1 MSRFLLKRCLY
12 AKINNQITPELY
24 PKFDVKRGLRNEDG
38 SGVLVGLTK
47 ISDVTGYE
55 KKDGVFTP
63 LEGRLAYRG
72 IKIEEIVDAISKE
85 NRHGF
90 EEIIFLL
97 LFGKLPT
104 WEELEYFNELM
115 VGNRDLAVNF
125 TNDVILHFPS
135 NDIMNKLARSV
146 LVLYALDKK
155 ADDISIENVL
165 RQSVGL
171 IAKFPSIVAYAYH
184 ARRHYFKGKDLIL
197 RNQNPEYSTAENFL
211 YMLREDGNFT
221 KLEADTLDILL
232 ILHAEHGGG
241 NNSSFT
247 VHVVTSSG
255 TDTYSAIS
263 AGIGSLKGPL
273 HGGANK
279 SVMAMMKDI
288 KENVREWE
296 DEEEVK
302 DYLKKI
308 LERKA
313 FDGMG
318 VIYGLGH
325 AIYTKSDPR
334 TVILKTKARE
344 LAKDKKRMD
353 EFKLYELIEQVGP
366 EVFYEVKK
374 SNKVI
379 TANVDFYSGF
389 VYHCLD
395 IPKEMYTPLF
405 AMGRIPGWC
414 AHRIEELISGK
425 KIIRPAYAHVG
436 NFIPYTEIDK
446 RI

>member
-1 MSRFLLKRCLY
+1 MFDKLVEY
-12 AKINNQITPELY
+12 ARANNQIAPELY
-24 PKFDVKRGLRNEDG
+24 PKYDVKRGLRNEDG
-38 SGVLVGLTK
+38 SGGLVGLTK

-63 LEGRLAYRG
+63 LDGRLAYRG

-90 EEIIFLL
+90 EEIVFLL
-97 LFGKLPT
+97 LFGKLPKR
-104 WEELEYFNELM
+104 EELEYFNELM
-115 VGNRDLAVNF
+115 VSNRDLAVNF

-155 ADDISIENVL
+155 ADDIAIDNVL

-184 ARRHYFKGKDLIL
+184 ARRHYFKGKDLVL
-197 RNQNPEYSTAENFL
+197 RNQNPEYSAAENFL

-288 KENVREWE
+288 KDNVRDWE

-302 DYLKKI
+302 DYLKLI

-334 TVILKTKARE
+334 TVILKKKARE

-366 EVFYEVKK
+366 EVFYDVKK

-395 IPKEMYTPLF
+395 IPKELYTPLF

>member
-1 MSRFLLKRCLY
+1 MFDKLVEY
-12 AKINNQITPELY
+12 ARANNQIAPELY
-24 PKFDVKRGLRNEDG
+24 PKYDVKRGLRNEDG

-63 LEGRLAYRG
+63 LDGRLAYRG

-90 EEIIFLL
+90 EEIVFLL
-97 LFGKLPT
+97 LFGKLPKR
-104 WEELEYFNELM
+104 EELEYFNELM
-115 VGNRDLAVNF
+115 VSNRDLAVNF

-155 ADDISIENVL
+155 ADDIAIDNVL

-184 ARRHYFKGKDLIL
+184 ARRHYFKGKDLVL
-197 RNQNPEYSTAENFL
+197 RNQNPEYSAAENFL

-288 KENVREWE
+288 KDNVRDWE

-302 DYLKKI
+302 DYLKLI

-334 TVILKTKARE
+334 TVILKKKARE

-366 EVFYEVKK
+366 EVFYDVKK

-395 IPKEMYTPLF
+395 IPKELYTPLF

>member
-1 MSRFLLKRCLY
+1 MFDKLVEY
-12 AKINNQITPELY
+12 ARANNQIAPELY
-24 PKFDVKRGLRNEDG
+24 PKYDVKRGLRNEDG

-63 LEGRLAYRG
+63 LDGRLAYRG

-90 EEIIFLL
+90 EEIVFLL
-97 LFGKLPT
+97 LFGKLPKR
-104 WEELEYFNELM
+104 EELEYFNELM
-115 VGNRDLAVNF
+115 VSNRDLAVNF

-155 ADDISIENVL
+155 ADDIAIDNVL

-184 ARRHYFKGKDLIL
+184 ARRHYFKGKDLVL
-197 RNQNPEYSTAENFL
+197 RNQNPEYSAAENFL

-288 KENVREWE
+288 KDNVRDWE

-302 DYLKKI
+302 DYLKLI

-334 TVILKTKARE
+334 TVILKKKARE

-353 EFKLYELIEQVGP
+353 EFKLYELIEQAGP
-366 EVFYEVKK
+366 EVFYDVKK

-395 IPKEMYTPLF
+395 IPKELYTPLF

>member
-1 MSRFLLKRCLY
+1 
-12 AKINNQITPELY
+12 
-24 PKFDVKRGLRNEDG
+24 
-38 SGVLVGLTK
+38 
-47 ISDVTGYE
+47 
-55 KKDGVFTP
+55 
-63 LEGRLAYRG
+63 
-72 IKIEEIVDAISKE
+72 
-85 NRHGF
+85 
-90 EEIIFLL
+90 
-97 LFGKLPT
+97 LPT
-104 WEELEYFNELM
+104 WDELEYFNELL
-115 VGNRDLAVNF
+115 VSNRDLAGNF

-155 ADDISIENVL
+155 ADDTSVENVL

-197 RNQNPEYSTAENFL
+197 RNQNPDYSAAENFL
-211 YMLREDGNFT
+211 YMLREDGEFT

-263 AGIGSLKGPL
+263 AAIGSLKGPL

-288 KENVREWE
+288 KENVRDWE
-296 DEEEVK
+296 DEEELK
-302 DYLKKI
+302 NYLKKI
-308 LERKA
+308 IERKA
-313 FDGMG
+313 FDGAG

-334 TVILKTKARE
+334 TLILKKKARE
-344 LAKDKKRMD
+344 LAKDKKKMD
-353 EFKLYELIEQVGP
+353 EFKLYESIEQFTP

-389 VYHCLD
+389 VYNCLD

-436 NFIPYTEIDK
+436 DFTSYVEIDK

>member
-1 MSRFLLKRCLY
+1 MFEKLVDY

-72 IKIEEIVDAISKE
+72 IKIEDIVDAISKE
-85 NRHGF
+85 KRHGF

-115 VGNRDLAVNF
+115 VSNRDLAVNF

-155 ADDISIENVL
+155 ADDISIDNVL

-288 KENVREWE
+288 KDNVREWE

-334 TVILKTKARE
+334 TVILKTKAKE

-353 EFKLYELIEQVGP
+353 EYKLYELIEQVGP

>member
-1 MSRFLLKRCLY
+1 MFDKLVEY
-12 AKINNQITPELY
+12 ARVNNQIAPELY
-24 PKFDVKRGLRNEDG
+24 PKYDVKRGLRNEDG

-55 KKDGVFTP
+55 KKEGVFTP
-63 LEGRLAYRG
+63 LDGRLAYRG

-90 EEIIFLL
+90 EEIVFLL

-104 WEELEYFNELM
+104 REELEYFNELM
-115 VGNRDLAVNF
+115 VSNRDLAVNF

-155 ADDISIENVL
+155 ADDIGIDNVL

-184 ARRHYFKGKDLIL
+184 ARRHYFKGKDLVL
-197 RNQNPEYSTAENFL
+197 RNQNPEYSAAENFL

-288 KENVREWE
+288 KDNVKDWE

-302 DYLKKI
+302 DYLKLI

-334 TVILKTKARE
+334 TVILKKKARE

-366 EVFYEVKK
+366 EVFYDVKK

-395 IPKEMYTPLF
+395 IPKELYTPLF

-436 NFIPYTEIDK
+436 NFIPYTEINK

>member
-1 MSRFLLKRCLY
+1 MFEKLVDY

-155 ADDISIENVL
+155 ADDISIDNVL

>member
-1 MSRFLLKRCLY
+1 MFDKLVEY
-12 AKINNQITPELY
+12 ARVNNQIAPELY
-24 PKFDVKRGLRNEDG
+24 PKYDVKRGLRNEDG

-55 KKDGVFTP
+55 KKGGVFTP

-90 EEIIFLL
+90 EEIVFLL

-104 WEELEYFNELM
+104 REELEYFNELM
-115 VGNRDLAVNF
+115 VSNRDLAVNF

-155 ADDISIENVL
+155 ADDISIDNVL

-171 IAKFPSIVAYAYH
+171 IAKFPSIVSYAYH
-184 ARRHYFKGKDLIL
+184 ARRHYFKGKDLVL
-197 RNQNPEYSTAENFL
+197 RNQNPEYSAAENFL

-288 KENVREWE
+288 KDNVKDWE
-296 DEEEVK
+296 DEEELK
-302 DYLKKI
+302 DYLKLI

-334 TVILKTKARE
+334 TVILKKKARE

-366 EVFYEVKK
+366 EVFYDVKK

-395 IPKEMYTPLF
+395 IPKELYTPLF

>member
-1 MSRFLLKRCLY
+1 MFEKLVDY

-155 ADDISIENVL
+155 ADDISIDNVL

-197 RNQNPEYSTAENFL
+197 RNQNPEYSAAENFL

-436 NFIPYTEIDK
+436 NFIPYTEIEK

>member
-1 MSRFLLKRCLY
+1 MFEKLVDY

-38 SGVLVGLTK
+38 SGVLVGLTR

-72 IKIEEIVDAISKE
+72 IKIEDIVDAISKE

-155 ADDISIENVL
+155 ADDISIDNVL

-197 RNQNPEYSTAENFL
+197 RNQNPEYSAAENFL

-288 KENVREWE
+288 KDNVREWE

-366 EVFYEVKK
+366 EVFYDVKK

-436 NFIPYTEIDK
+436 DFIPYTEIDK

>member
-1 MSRFLLKRCLY
+1 MFEKLVDY

-24 PKFDVKRGLRNEDG
+24 PKYDVKRGLRNDDG

-72 IKIEEIVDAISKE
+72 IKIEDIVEAISKE

-90 EEIIFLL
+90 EEIVFLL

-115 VGNRDLAVNF
+115 VSNRDLAVNF

-155 ADDISIENVL
+155 ADDTSIENVL

-171 IAKFPSIVAYAYH
+171 IAKFPSIVAYAYQ
-184 ARRHYFKGKDLIL
+184 ARKHYFKGKDLIL
-197 RNQNPEYSTAENFL
+197 RNQNPEYSAAENFL

-263 AGIGSLKGPL
+263 AAIGSLKGPL

-279 SVMAMMKDI
+279 SVMAMMKNI
-288 KENVREWE
+288 KDNVNDWE
-296 DEEEVK
+296 DEEQVK
-302 DYLKKI
+302 DYLKQI

-334 TVILKTKARE
+334 TVILKKKARE

-366 EVFYEVKK
+366 EVFYDVKK

-389 VYHCLD
+389 VYNCLD

>member
-1 MSRFLLKRCLY
+1 MFERLVDY
-12 AKINNQITPELY
+12 AKINNQIAPELY
-24 PKFDVKRGLRNEDG
+24 PKYDVKRGLRNEDG

-72 IKIEEIVDAISKE
+72 ININDIVEAISKE

-104 WEELEYFNELM
+104 WEELEYFNELL
-115 VGNRDLAVNF
+115 VSNRDLAVNF

-155 ADDISIENVL
+155 ADDTSIENVL
-165 RQSVGL
+165 RQSIGL

-184 ARRHYFKGKDLIL
+184 ARRHYFKGKDLVL
-197 RNQNPEYSTAENFL
+197 RNQNPEYSVAENFL

-241 NNSSFT
+241 NNSTFT

-288 KENVREWE
+288 KDNVNDWE
-296 DEEEVK
+296 DEEELK
-302 DYLKKI
+302 NYLKKI

-313 FDGMG
+313 FDGAG

-334 TVILKTKARE
+334 TIILKKKARE

-353 EFKLYELIEQVGP
+353 EFKLYELIEQTAP

-389 VYHCLD
+389 VYNCLD
-395 IPKEMYTPLF
+395 IPKELYTPLF

-436 NFIPYTEIDK
+436 DFRPYQDIDQ

>member
-1 MSRFLLKRCLY
+1 MFDKLVEY
-12 AKINNQITPELY
+12 ARANNQIAPELY
-24 PKFDVKRGLRNEDG
+24 PKYDVKRGLRNEDG

-63 LEGRLAYRG
+63 LDGRLAYRG

-90 EEIIFLL
+90 EEIVFLL
-97 LFGKLPT
+97 LFGKLPKR
-104 WEELEYFNELM
+104 EELEYFNELM
-115 VGNRDLAVNF
+115 VSNRDLAVNF

-155 ADDISIENVL
+155 ADDIAIDNVL

-184 ARRHYFKGKDLIL
+184 ARRHYFKGKDLVL
-197 RNQNPEYSTAENFL
+197 RNQNPEYSAAENFL

-288 KENVREWE
+288 KDNVRDWE

-302 DYLKKI
+302 DYLKLI

-334 TVILKTKARE
+334 TVILKKKARE

-366 EVFYEVKK
+366 EVFYDVKK

-395 IPKEMYTPLF
+395 IPKELYTPLF

-436 NFIPYTEIDK
+436 NFIPYTDIDK

>member
-1 MSRFLLKRCLY
+1 MFEKLVDY
-12 AKINNQITPELY
+12 AKVNNHITPELY

-72 IKIEEIVDAISKE
+72 IKIEDIVDAISKE

-115 VGNRDLAVNF
+115 VSNRDLAVNF

-155 ADDISIENVL
+155 ADDISIDNVL

-197 RNQNPEYSTAENFL
+197 RNHNPDYSTAENFL

-288 KENVREWE
+288 KDNVREWE

-318 VIYGLGH
+318 VLYGLGH

>member
-1 MSRFLLKRCLY
+1 MFEKLVDY

-72 IKIEEIVDAISKE
+72 IKIEDIVDAISKE
-85 NRHGF
+85 KRHGF

-115 VGNRDLAVNF
+115 VSNRDLAVNF

-155 ADDISIENVL
+155 ADDISIDNVL

-288 KENVREWE
+288 KDNVREWE

-353 EFKLYELIEQVGP
+353 EYKLYELIEQVGP

-414 AHRIEELISGK
+414 AHRIEELISGR

-436 NFIPYTEIDK
+436 EFIPYTEIDK

>member
-1 MSRFLLKRCLY
+1 MFEKLVDY
-12 AKINNQITPELY
+12 AKVNNQINPELY

-55 KKDGVFTP
+55 KKHGVFTP

-72 IKIEEIVDAISKE
+72 IKIEDIVEAISKE

-115 VGNRDLAVNF
+115 VSNRDLAVNF

-155 ADDISIENVL
+155 ADDINIENVL

-184 ARRHYFKGKDLIL
+184 ARRHYFKGRDLIL
-197 RNQNPEYSTAENFL
+197 RNQNPEYSAAENFL

-247 VHVVTSSG
+247 VHVVSSSG

-279 SVMAMMKDI
+279 SVMAMMKNI
-288 KENVREWE
+288 KDNVRDWE

-313 FDGMG
+313 FDETG

-334 TVILKTKARE
+334 TVILKKKARE
-344 LAKDKKRMD
+344 LAKDKRKMD

-366 EVFYEVKK
+366 EAFYEVKK

-389 VYHCLD
+389 VYNCLD
-395 IPKEMYTPLF
+395 IPKELYTPLF

-436 NFIPYTEIDK
+436 DFIPYTEIGK

>member
-1 MSRFLLKRCLY
+1 MFEKLVDY

-38 SGVLVGLTK
+38 SGVLVGLTR

-72 IKIEEIVDAISKE
+72 IKIEDIVDAISKE

-155 ADDISIENVL
+155 ADDISIDNVL

-197 RNQNPEYSTAENFL
+197 RNQNPEYSAAENFL

-288 KENVREWE
+288 KDNVREWE

-436 NFIPYTEIDK
+436 DIIPYTEIDK

>member
-1 MSRFLLKRCLY
+1 MFEKLVDY

-24 PKFDVKRGLRNEDG
+24 PKYDVKRGLRNDDG

-55 KKDGVFTP
+55 KKDGIFTP

-72 IKIEEIVDAISKE
+72 IKIEDIVEAISKE

-90 EEIIFLL
+90 EEIVFLL

-115 VGNRDLAVNF
+115 VSNRDLAVNF

-155 ADDISIENVL
+155 ADDTSIENVL

-171 IAKFPSIVAYAYH
+171 IAKFPSIVAYAYQ
-184 ARRHYFKGKDLIL
+184 ARKHYFKGKDLIL
-197 RNQNPEYSTAENFL
+197 RNQNPEYSAAENFL

-263 AGIGSLKGPL
+263 AAIGSLKGPL

-279 SVMAMMKDI
+279 SVMAMMKNI
-288 KENVREWE
+288 KDNVNDWE
-296 DEEEVK
+296 DEEQVK
-302 DYLKKI
+302 DYLKQI

-334 TVILKTKARE
+334 TVILKKKARE

-366 EVFYEVKK
+366 EVFYDVKK

-389 VYHCLD
+389 VYNCLD

-436 NFIPYTEIDK
+436 DFIPYTEIDK

>member
-1 MSRFLLKRCLY
+1 MFDKLVEY
-12 AKINNQITPELY
+12 ARANNQIAPELY
-24 PKFDVKRGLRNEDG
+24 PKYDVKRGLRNEDG

-63 LEGRLAYRG
+63 LDGRLAYRG

-90 EEIIFLL
+90 EEIVFLL
-97 LFGKLPT
+97 LFGKLPKR
-104 WEELEYFNELM
+104 EELEYFNELM
-115 VGNRDLAVNF
+115 VSNRDLAVNF

-155 ADDISIENVL
+155 ADDIAIDNVL

-184 ARRHYFKGKDLIL
+184 ARRHYFKGKDLVL
-197 RNQNPEYSTAENFL
+197 RNQNPEYSAAENFL

-288 KENVREWE
+288 KDNVRDWE

-302 DYLKKI
+302 DYLKLI

-334 TVILKTKARE
+334 TVILKKKARE

-366 EVFYEVKK
+366 EVFYDIKK

-395 IPKEMYTPLF
+395 IPKELYTPLF

>member
-1 MSRFLLKRCLY
+1 MFEKLVDY

-72 IKIEEIVDAISKE
+72 IKIEDIVDAISKE
-85 NRHGF
+85 KRHGF

-115 VGNRDLAVNF
+115 VSNRDLAVNF

-155 ADDISIENVL
+155 ADDISIDNVL

-288 KENVREWE
+288 KDNVREWE

-334 TVILKTKARE
+334 TVILKTKAKE

-353 EFKLYELIEQVGP
+353 EYKLYELIEQVGP

-414 AHRIEELISGK
+414 AHRIEELISGR

-436 NFIPYTEIDK
+436 EFIPYTEIDK

>member
-1 MSRFLLKRCLY
+1 MFDKLVDY
-12 AKINNQITPELY
+12 ARINNQITPELY
-24 PKFDVKRGLRNEDG
+24 PKYDVKRGLRNEDG
-38 SGVLVGLTK
+38 RGVLVGLTK

-55 KKDGVFTP
+55 KKEGVFTP
-63 LEGRLAYRG
+63 LDGRLAYRG
-72 IKIEEIVDAISKE
+72 IKIDDIVDAISRE

-90 EEIIFLL
+90 EEIVFLL

-104 WEELEYFNELM
+104 WEELEYFNELL
-115 VGNRDLAVNF
+115 VSNRDLAVNF

-184 ARRHYFKGKDLIL
+184 ARRHYFKGKDLVL
-197 RNQNPEYSTAENFL
+197 RNQNPDYSTAENFL
-211 YMLREDGNFT
+211 YMLREDGEFS

-263 AGIGSLKGPL
+263 AAIGSLKGPL

-288 KENVREWE
+288 KENVKDWE
-296 DEEEVK
+296 DEEELK
-302 DYLKKI
+302 NYLKKI

-313 FDGMG
+313 FDEMG

-334 TVILKTKARE
+334 TIILKKKARE

-353 EFKLYELIEQVGP
+353 EFKLYEAIEQFGP
-366 EVFYEVKK
+366 EVFHEVKK

-389 VYHCLD
+389 VYNCLD
-395 IPKEMYTPLF
+395 IPKELYTPLF

-436 NFIPYTEIDK
+436 DFTSYVEIDK

>member
-1 MSRFLLKRCLY
+1 MFEKLVDY

-72 IKIEEIVDAISKE
+72 IKIEDIVDAISKE
-85 NRHGF
+85 KRHGF

-115 VGNRDLAVNF
+115 VSNRDLAVNF

-155 ADDISIENVL
+155 ADDINIDNVL

-197 RNQNPEYSTAENFL
+197 RNQNPEYSAAENFL

-288 KENVREWE
+288 KDNVREWE

-318 VIYGLGH
+318 VLYGLGH

-334 TVILKTKARE
+334 TVILKKKARE

-353 EFKLYELIEQVGP
+353 EYKLYELIEQVGP

-436 NFIPYTEIDK
+436 DFIPYTEIDK

>member
-1 MSRFLLKRCLY
+1 MFEKLVDY
-12 AKINNQITPELY
+12 AKINNQIAPELY
-24 PKFDVKRGLRNEDG
+24 PKFNVKRGLRNEDG

-55 KKDGVFTP
+55 KKNGVFTP

-72 IKIEEIVDAISKE
+72 IKIEDIVDAISKE

-115 VGNRDLAVNF
+115 VSNRDLAANF

-155 ADDISIENVL
+155 ADDISIDNVL

-171 IAKFPSIVAYAYH
+171 IAKFPSIVAYAYQ
-184 ARRHYFKGKDLIL
+184 ARKHYFKGKDLIL
-197 RNQNPEYSTAENFL
+197 RNQNPEYSVAENFL

-263 AGIGSLKGPL
+263 AAIGSLKGPL

-288 KENVREWE
+288 KDNVRDWE

-302 DYLKKI
+302 DYLKLI

-334 TVILKTKARE
+334 TVILKKKARE
-344 LAKDKKRMD
+344 LAKDKKRID
-353 EFKLYELIEQVGP
+353 EFKLYELIEQTGP
-366 EVFYEVKK
+366 EVFHEVKN

-436 NFIPYTEIDK
+436 DFIPYTEIDK

>member
-1 MSRFLLKRCLY
+1 
-12 AKINNQITPELY
+12 
-24 PKFDVKRGLRNEDG
+24 
-38 SGVLVGLTK
+38 
-47 ISDVTGYE
+47 

-63 LEGRLAYRG
+63 LDGRLAYRG

-90 EEIIFLL
+90 EEIVFLL
-97 LFGKLPT
+97 LFGKLPKR
-104 WEELEYFNELM
+104 EELEYFNELM
-115 VGNRDLAVNF
+115 VSNRDLAVNF

-155 ADDISIENVL
+155 ADDIAIDNVL

-184 ARRHYFKGKDLIL
+184 ARRHYFKGKDLVL
-197 RNQNPEYSTAENFL
+197 RNQNPEYSAAENFL

-288 KENVREWE
+288 KDNVRDWE

-302 DYLKKI
+302 DYLKLI

-334 TVILKTKARE
+334 TVILKKKARE

-366 EVFYEVKK
+366 EVFYDIKK

-395 IPKEMYTPLF
+395 IPKELYTPLF

>member
-1 MSRFLLKRCLY
+1 MFDKLVNY
-12 AKINNQITPELY
+12 AETNNQIDPNLY
-24 PKFDVKRGLRNEDG
+24 TRFDVKRGLRNDDG

-55 KKDGVFTP
+55 KKEGVFTP
-63 LEGRLAYRG
+63 LPGRLAYRG
-72 IKIEEIVDAISKE
+72 IKIEDIVDAISKE

-104 WEELEYFNELM
+104 RDELEYFNELL
-115 VGNRDLAVNF
+115 VNNRDLAGNF

-155 ADDISIENVL
+155 ADDTRIENVL

-171 IAKFPSIVAYAYH
+171 IAKFPAIVAYAYH
-184 ARRHYFKGKDLIL
+184 ARRHYFKDKDLIL
-197 RNQNPEYSTAENFL
+197 RHQNPDYSAAENFL

-263 AGIGSLKGPL
+263 AAIGSLKGPL

-279 SVMAMMKDI
+279 SVISMMKDI
-288 KENVREWE
+288 KNNVRDWE
-296 DEEEVK
+296 NEEEVK

-313 FDGMG
+313 FDGKG
-318 VIYGLGH
+318 VLYGLGH
-325 AIYTKSDPR
+325 AVYTQSDPR
-334 TVILKTKARE
+334 TVILKKKAKE
-344 LAKDKKRMD
+344 LAKDKKKMD
-353 EFKLYELIEQVGP
+353 EFKLYETIEHLGP
-366 EVFYEVKK
+366 EVFQEVKK
-374 SNKVI
+374 SNKTI

-389 VYHCLD
+389 VYKCLD
-395 IPKEMYTPLF
+395 IPKELYTPLF
-405 AMGRIPGWC
+405 AMGRISGWC
-414 AHRIEELISGK
+414 SHRIEELTSGR

-436 NFIPYTEIDK
+436 TFLEYTEIDK

>member
-1 MSRFLLKRCLY
+1 MFEKLVDY

-72 IKIEEIVDAISKE
+72 IKIEDIVDAISKE

-115 VGNRDLAVNF
+115 VSNRDLAANF

-171 IAKFPSIVAYAYH
+171 ISKFPSIVAYAYQ
-184 ARRHYFKGKDLIL
+184 ARKHYFKGKDLIL
-197 RNQNPEYSTAENFL
+197 RNQNPEYSVAENFL

-288 KENVREWE
+288 KDNVQDWE
-296 DEEEVK
+296 DEEELK
-302 DYLKKI
+302 DYLKLI

-334 TVILKTKARE
+334 TVILKKKARE
-344 LAKDKKRMD
+344 LAKDKKRTD
-353 EFKLYELIEQVGP
+353 EFKLYELIEQAGP
-366 EVFYEVKK
+366 EVFHEVKK

-389 VYHCLD
+389 VYQCLD

-436 NFIPYTEIDK
+436 EFIPYTEIDK

>member
-1 MSRFLLKRCLY
+1 MFEKLVDY

-72 IKIEEIVDAISKE
+72 IRIEDIVDAISKE

-155 ADDISIENVL
+155 ADDISIDNVL

-184 ARRHYFKGKDLIL
+184 ARSHYFKGKDLIL

-211 YMLREDGNFT
+211 YMLREDGEFT

-288 KENVREWE
+288 KDNVREWE
-296 DEEEVK
+296 DEDEVK
-302 DYLKKI
+302 EYLKKI

-334 TVILKTKARE
+334 TVILKKKARE

-366 EVFYEVKK
+366 EVFYDVKK

-389 VYHCLD
+389 VYNCLG
-395 IPKEMYTPLF
+395 IPKELYTPLF

-436 NFIPYTEIDK
+436 NFIPYTEIEK

>member
-1 MSRFLLKRCLY
+1 MFEKLVDY

-72 IKIEEIVDAISKE
+72 IKIEDIVDAISKE
-85 NRHGF
+85 KRHGF

-115 VGNRDLAVNF
+115 VSNRDLAVNF

-155 ADDISIENVL
+155 ADDISIDNVL

-197 RNQNPEYSTAENFL
+197 RNQNPEYSAAENFL

-288 KENVREWE
+288 KDNVREWE

-318 VIYGLGH
+318 VLYGLGH

-436 NFIPYTEIDK
+436 DFIPYTEIDK

>member
-1 MSRFLLKRCLY
+1 MFDKLVEY
-12 AKINNQITPELY
+12 ARANNQIAPELY
-24 PKFDVKRGLRNEDG
+24 PKYDVKRGLRNEDG

-55 KKDGVFTP
+55 KKEGVFTP
-63 LEGRLAYRG
+63 LDGRLAYRG
-72 IKIEEIVDAISKE
+72 IKIEEIVEAISKE

-90 EEIIFLL
+90 EEIVFLL

-104 WEELEYFNELM
+104 REELEYFNELM
-115 VGNRDLAVNF
+115 VSNRDLAVNF

-155 ADDISIENVL
+155 ADDISIDNVL

-197 RNQNPEYSTAENFL
+197 RNQNPEYSAAENFL

-288 KENVREWE
+288 KDNVRDWE

-302 DYLKKI
+302 DYLKLI

-334 TVILKTKARE
+334 TVILKKKARE

-366 EVFYEVKK
+366 EVFYDVKK

-395 IPKEMYTPLF
+395 IPKELYTPLF